1 MIEPADAMLLEIP
14 NGSIKVSGF
23 SSLLRSLQAAIRDTV
38 GAPLLD
44 EYNQQSG
51 PFLVTA
57 IATSPHGGATLKLWF
72 ADGDDRPLPE
82 TTHTAFTRF
91 FRETETAMQRGDQRT
106 FWGTP
111 AAAVVAGDDSS
122 RMTRFMA
129 NLRTFGTA
137 TLSYRNVAIELR
149 NGAVR
154 LTGNRWSIRYADPT

>member
-1 MIEPADAMLLEIP
+1 MTEAIDAMLLEIP
-14 NGSIKVSGF
+14 HWPVKVSGF

-57 IATSPHGGATLKLWF
+57 IATSPNGGMTLKLWF
-72 ADGDDRPLPE
+72 ADGNDQPLPG

-91 FRETETAMQRGDQRT
+91 FRETETAMQRGDQKT

-111 AAAVVAGDDSS
+111 AATVVAGDDSS
-122 RMTRFMA
+122 RMTRFIA

-137 TLSYRNVAIELR
+137 TLRYRTVALELR

-154 LTGNRWSIRYADPT
+154 LTRR

>member
-1 MIEPADAMLLEIP
+1 MIEPTDAMLLEIP
-14 NGSIKVSGF
+14 HGPLKVSGF

-44 EYNQQSG
+44 DYNQLDG

-57 IATSPHGGATLKLWF
+57 IATSSHGGTTLKLWF
-72 ADGDDRPLPE
+72 ADRDSRPLPE

-91 FRETETAMQRGDQRT
+91 FRETETTMQRGDQRT

-122 RMTRFMA
+122 RMTRFIA

-137 TLSYRNVAIELR
+137 TLSYRNIAFELR

-154 LTGNRWSIRYADPT
+154 LTRS